1 MASTNTVPGSDKEHR
16 GLSYWMERVLKEL
29 EKVRT
34 APDPDA
40 VHDLRVALRRC
51 RAVAAVIEEVDPDPA
66 WREMR
71 RLGRK
76 LFRQLG
82 ELRDTQVLEDWV
94 KTLSQEA
101 DPIRQRLLGN
111 LGVRENQLRA
121 AAVRV
126 ANKFDQ
132 KAWKKLERTLRG
144 RARLVPADRQAAEY
158 LALER
163 LEAAKELHAQAQRTE
178 KPKAWHEL
186 RIGVKRFRYTVENLL
201 PARYEIWGAELKRLQ
216 DLLGDVH
223 DLDVLAAT
231 LNDDGGVPES
241 TELRAAWVERIASE
255 RHHRIE
261 TYRQLTLGKTSLWQT
276 WRQGLAQGGHLQAAA
291 MARLRATAKAMEGN
305 ASRTAQVSKVALK
318 LFEGLRHVEASPVF
332 ETKTSRKLMR
342 AAARLHAIGAAL
354 NRKSPQKAAR
364 DYLRGM
370 GVPLSWTAG
379 EWEVLTNIV
388 RHHRGALPDANH
400 KAFTKLTDEQQKT
413 VSALAGVLR
422 LARALRKCGV
432 TLATGIRVEKSV
444 DALIVQLPGLEE
456 SEEAAA
462 RLAAGKY
469 LLESSLGKPLILKV
483 VPPAPKVVELPRR
496 EELPLDAAAA
506 SD

>member
-1 MASTNTVPGSDKEHR
+1 MNTVPGAQNEHR
-16 GLSYWMERVLKEL
+16 GLNYWMERALKEL
-29 EKVRT
+29 EKVRS

-51 RAVAAVIEEVDPDPA
+51 RAVGAVMEEVDPDPA

-71 RLGRK
+71 KLGRK

-94 KTLSQEA
+94 KTLSQET
-101 DPIRQRLLGN
+101 DPIRQRLLRN
-111 LGVRENQLRA
+111 LGARENELRA

-126 ANKFDQ
+126 ANKFDE

-144 RARLVPADRQAAEY
+144 RARLVPPDRLAAEY

-201 PARYEIWGAELKRLQ
+201 PARYEVWGADLKRLQ

-223 DLDVLAAT
+223 DLDVLAET
-231 LNDDGGVPES
+231 LKDDGGVPES
-241 TELRAAWVERIASE
+241 AELRTAWGERIASE

-276 WRQGLAQGGHLQAAA
+276 WRQGLPQGAHLQSAA
-291 MARLRATAKAMEGN
+291 MARLRATAKAMDGN
-305 ASRTAQVSKVALK
+305 AHRTTQVSRVALK
-318 LFEGLRHVEASPVF
+318 LFEGLRQVEALPVF
-332 ETKTSRKLMR
+332 EAKTSRRLMR
-342 AAARLHAIGAAL
+342 AAALLHTIGGGL
-354 NRKSPQKAAR
+354 DRKSPQKAAR
-364 DYLRGM
+364 DYLRAM
-370 GVPLSWTAG
+370 GVPLSWTAE
-379 EWEVLTNIV
+379 EWEVLTSIV
-388 RHHRGALPDANH
+388 RYHRGVLPDGKH
-400 KAFTKLTDEQQKT
+400 KAFAKLTDDQQKT

-422 LARALRKCGV
+422 LARVLRKCGV
-432 TLATGIRVEKSV
+432 TLVTGIRVEKSV
-444 DALIVQLPGLEE
+444 EALIVQLPGLEE

-469 LLESSLGKPLILKV
+469 LLESSLEKPLILKA
-483 VPPAPKVVELPRR
+483 VPPTPKVVELPRR
-496 EELPLDAAAA
+496 EEPPADTAAA